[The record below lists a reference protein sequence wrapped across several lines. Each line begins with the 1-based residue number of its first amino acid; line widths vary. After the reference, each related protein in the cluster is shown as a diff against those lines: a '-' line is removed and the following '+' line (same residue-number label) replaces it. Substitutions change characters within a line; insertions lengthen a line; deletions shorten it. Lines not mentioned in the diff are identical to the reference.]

1 MVELNLM
8 EDEFYARR
16 MAECRHDTYFIMQR
30 EMGCDEY
37 KEKQEQERAW
47 KRERARWAK
56 EVYKRGGE
64 EALRRAK
71 WPGLT

>member
-1 MVELNLM
+1 M
-8 EDEFYARR
+8 DR
-16 MAECRHDTYFIMQR
+16 
-30 EMGCDEY
+30 DEY

-56 EVYKRGGE
+56 EAYKRGGE

-71 WPGLT
+71 WLGLT